1 MGPRLLVRPPPSPP
15 DASRRRCLRVPASP
29 CAASILASLG
39 ACAHLLARWV
49 SMASG
54 RPLIGT
60 LTFLALQKMQNTSL
74 DVLV

>member
-1 MGPRLLVRPPPSPP
+1 MGPRLLVRPPPPPP
-15 DASRRRCLRVPASP
+15 DASRRRCLRVPASL
-29 CAASILASLG
+29 CAAATLASLD

-54 RPLIGT
+54 RPFIGT